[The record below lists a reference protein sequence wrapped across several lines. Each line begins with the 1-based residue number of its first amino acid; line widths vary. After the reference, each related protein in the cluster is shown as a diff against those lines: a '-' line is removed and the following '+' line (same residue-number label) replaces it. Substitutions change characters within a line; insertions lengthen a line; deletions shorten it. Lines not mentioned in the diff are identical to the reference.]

1 MKNFI
6 QPGANI
12 TVVAPGLVASGDGV
26 LIGSL
31 FGVATGD
38 AESGAEVTL
47 VRHGVFSLPK
57 LSAQAWTVG
66 EKIYWDGSECT
77 TVVSTNKL
85 IGVAV
90 EIAADPSATGKV
102 VLDGTAR

>member
-6 QPGANI
+6 QPGVNL
-12 TVVAPGLVASGDGV
+12 TVVATATVVSGDGV

-31 FGVATGD
+31 FGVATG
-38 AESGAEVTL
+38 GAAIGENVTL

-66 EKIYWDGSECT
+66 QKIYWDGSECT

-90 EIAADPSATGKV
+90 EVAADPTDVGLV
-102 VLDGTAR
+102 VLDGAAR